1 MGKDGMEK
9 QRIWELD
16 ALRGLCICGM
26 VSVHFCINAGWMGV
40 LPAPA
45 SWLFQAVRIGG
56 GLIFIALSGLCSTL
70 GHHPVRRGLI
80 VLGGVMLITLVTGLL
95 CALDLAAPQL
105 FIPFGILH
113 LLGTAMLLTPLLDR
127 LPSRALALCA
137 LCLLA
142 AGYWCNQIPVRAPYL
157 FPLGLAAPSFASVDW
172 FPLLPNLGWYGLGM
186 CLGRALNPTPR
197 TRLPVCWQT
206 AAPVRFF
213 CLCGRHSL
221 AIYLL
226 HQPLLYGLLLLLQK
240 L

>member
-1 MGKDGMEK
+1 M
-9 QRIWELD
+9 
-16 ALRGLCICGM
+16 
-26 VSVHFCINAGWMGV
+26 
-40 LPAPA
+40 
-45 SWLFQAVRIGG
+45 
-56 GLIFIALSGLCSTL
+56 T
-70 GHHPVRRGLI
+70 
-80 VLGGVMLITLVTGLL
+80 
-95 CALDLAAPQL
+95 
-105 FIPFGILH
+105 
-113 LLGTAMLLTPLLDR
+113 
-127 LPSRALALCA
+127 

>member
-1 MGKDGMEK
+1 MHERGRERKGEQK
-9 QRIWELD
+9 G
-16 ALRGLCICGM
+16 LRR
-26 VSVHFCINAGWMGV
+26 
-40 LPAPA
+40 
-45 SWLFQAVRIGG
+45 AV
-56 GLIFIALSGLCSTL
+56 
-70 GHHPVRRGLI
+70 
-80 VLGGVMLITLVTGLL
+80 
-95 CALDLAAPQL
+95 
-105 FIPFGILH
+105 
-113 LLGTAMLLTPLLDR
+113 
-127 LPSRALALCA
+127 CA